1 MPRQMRSNCAHRAVA
16 RKPRAPKKRTA
27 GTYRID
33 TGTARI
39 SEDPLRDGGYTL
51 EVNDVPS
58 SYVVLG
64 AAEVLEYDYME
75 WIAGL
80 MRYDAPFTSTHLGG
94 AACVLASHFQQ
105 RWGGSHTAV
114 EVDAALAKLVRWA
127 FEPCA
132 TIVVAEARAYTHAL
146 APGSQDVI
154 VRDVFTGPA
163 TPRPLTTVEF
173 FRAARAALAPGGLYV
188 ANVGDL
194 PGLPHSSAELAG
206 MSEVFAHVGVVST
219 PDMLDGRA
227 YGNIIVA
234 GADSELPGER
244 RAREIARGGAAR
256 RD

>member
-1 MPRQMRSNCAHRAVA
+1 MA
-16 RKPRAPKKRTA
+16 RKPRAPKKRIA

-39 SEDPLRDGGYTL
+39 IEDPLRDGGYTL
-51 EVNDVPS
+51 EVNNVPS

-64 AAEVLEYDYME
+64 APEVLEYDYME

-80 MRYDAPFTSTHLGG
+80 MRGDAPFTSTHLGG
-94 AACVLASHFQQ
+94 AACTLASYFQQ

-114 EVDAALAKLVRWA
+114 EVDAALARLVRWA
-127 FEPCA
+127 FEPA
-132 TIVVAEARAYTHAL
+132 APIVVAEARAYTHAL

-154 VRDVFTGPA
+154 VRDVFAGPA

-173 FRAARAALAPGGLYV
+173 YRAARTALAPGGIYA

-194 PGLPHSSAELAG
+194 PGLSQSSAELAG
-206 MSEVFAHVGVVST
+206 MAEVFAHIGVVST
-219 PDMLDGRA
+219 PDILAGRA
-227 YGNIIVA
+227 YGNIVLA
-234 GADSELPGER
+234 GSDTELPGER
-244 RAREIARGGAAR
+244 RAREIACGAAAR